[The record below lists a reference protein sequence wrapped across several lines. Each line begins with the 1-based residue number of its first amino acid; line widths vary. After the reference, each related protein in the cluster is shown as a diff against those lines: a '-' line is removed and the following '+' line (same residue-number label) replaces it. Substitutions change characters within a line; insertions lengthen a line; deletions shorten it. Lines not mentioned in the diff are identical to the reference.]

1 MHLGC
6 KTPCFCI
13 MSYVNNV
20 ACVSPDRFIHH
31 AAEERKML
39 NIRNAAER
47 LRRETEVI
55 EAIKHQKRY
64 KLCTLLY

>member
-1 MHLGC
+1 LLLYYISI
-6 KTPCFCI
+6 F
-13 MSYVNNV
+13 YDY
-20 ACVSPDRFIHH
+20 ARVSPDRFIHH

-47 LRRETEVI
+47 SRRETEVI
-55 EAIKHQKRY
+55 EAIKRQKRY